1 MKIPILPCLL
11 VSLLSLSALPV
22 LAAKPDSI
30 EDLYNPELKPFYHGV
45 ASGDPL
51 PNGVILWT
59 RVTRG
64 DKSNTADIPVHWTVA
79 TDRALNS
86 IVMTGDAVAKARND
100 FTVKVDVR
108 GLNAG
113 STFYYGFKALGVNSQ
128 VGRTKTAPSLAVDKL
143 KFAVVSCADY
153 EWGYFSGYRAI
164 AERDDLDAVIHL
176 GDYIYEYADN
186 DTYSSPEIREKR
198 VIFPSYETVTLKDYR
213 LRYSTYHLDPNLRR
227 AHLRHPFIPIWDDH
241 EFADNAWKNGA
252 ENHQKETEG
261 SWKDREA
268 AAKRAY
274 FEWMPI
280 RETGDSIYRTLHYGP
295 LMDLTM
301 LDTRIEG
308 RDKQVDDVN
317 DPKLRDP
324 SRTIMGFPQK
334 DYLKT
339 TLQNSKAT
347 WKVVG
352 NQVVFSEFNIGFAA
366 PADPDAAESLFLD
379 SWDGYPKERREL
391 VKFLAGKNIAN
402 TVLLTGDVHSSFA
415 FEVADP
421 AFGNPDYDPKTGA
434 GAVAVEFV
442 TPSLSAGNFDEEVGD
457 YFSANLESRIHKK
470 DSDGV
475 NPNPHMKYADLDRHG
490 YIVLSVT
497 PAQVQAD
504 YYFLDD
510 ILVPKTTEQ
519 WGAGFINPVGTHHL
533 KKAKA
538 PAP

>member
-1 MKIPILPCLL
+1 MKTTLLPCLL
-11 VSLLSLSALPV
+11 ISLMTLSPASLFG
-22 LAAKPDSI
+22 AKPEKI

-51 PNGVILWT
+51 PDGVILWT
-59 RVTRG
+59 RVTR
-64 DKSNTADIPVHWTVA
+64 DNPSNTADIRVQWTVA
-79 TDRALNS
+79 TDKALNS
-86 IVMTGDAVAKARND
+86 VVMSGETLAEEGHD
-100 FTVKVDVR
+100 FTVKVDVH

-113 STFYYGFKALGVNSQ
+113 STFYYGFKALGVNSP
-128 VGRTKTAPSLAVDKL
+128 VGRTKTAPSVAVNKL

-164 AERDDLDAVIHL
+164 SRRYDLDAVIHL

-198 VIFPSYETVTLKDYR
+198 VVFPSHETVTLNDYR
-213 LRYSTYHLDPNLRR
+213 LRYSTYHLDPNLQR
-227 AHLRHPFIPIWDDH
+227 AHKVHPFIAIWDDH
-241 EFADNAWKNGA
+241 EFADNAWKGGA
-252 ENHQKETEG
+252 ENHQKDTEG
-261 SWKDREA
+261 SWQARKA

-280 RETGDSIYRTLHYGP
+280 RGNGDSIYRTLHYGP

-301 LDTRIEG
+301 LDTRVEG
-308 RDKQVDDVN
+308 RDKQLDDVN
-317 DPKLRDP
+317 DPRLRDP
-324 SRTIMGFPQK
+324 DRTIMGYPQK
-334 DYLKT
+334 NYLKT
-339 TLQNSKAT
+339 TLQNSQAT
-347 WKVVG
+347 WNVVG

-366 PADPDAAESLFLD
+366 PVDPDGAESLFLD

-391 VKFLAGKNIAN
+391 VKFMANKNISN

-421 AFGNPDYDPKTGA
+421 AFGNPAYNPKTGA

-457 YFSANLESRIHKK
+457 FFSSNLESKINTP

-475 NPNPHMKYADLDRHG
+475 NPNPHMKFADLDQHG

-504 YYFLDD
+504 FYFLHD
-510 ILVPKTTEQ
+510 ILKPKTTER
-519 WGAGFINPVGTHHL
+519 WGGGFINPAGTHHL
-533 KKAKA
+533 KKAQAAA
-538 PAP
+538 P